1 MFIMLLIVLI
11 VFSIPLI
18 RLFLK
23 RIKMQHR
30 ITKVCRASNFEI
42 IPTHFLWFLG
52 RKNSFKCDLFI
63 ETKNQIIS
71 VKLFS
76 ILKHNSILIF
86 DENGTYIKRN
96 RLPIA
101 LSSYTNVDSKAKI
114 ISDYNFKHNYLPH
127 WEIKTPKNILLIN
140 PVCNEIIYRKRNGK
154 EILLGA
160 GDVINGMHIYS
171 LSRFIGLL
179 EGIHDSENI

>member
-1 MFIMLLIVLI
+1 MFILILFILI
-11 VFSIPLI
+11 IFSLPII
-18 RLFLK
+18 RLIFK
-23 RIKMQHR
+23 RLKMQYR
-30 ITKVCRASNFEI
+30 IIKVCRESNFEI
-42 IPTHFLWFLG
+42 IPTNYFWFFG
-52 RKNSFKCDLFI
+52 RRNSDKCDLFI
-63 ETKNQIIS
+63 ETKHQILS

-76 ILKHNSILIF
+76 ILKHNSTLIF
-86 DENGTYIKRN
+86 VEDGTYIKRN

-114 ISDYNFKHNYLPH
+114 IPEYNFKYNFQTN

-154 EILLGA
+154 ETLLGVS
-160 GDVINGMHIYS
+160 DVVNGMEIYS